1 MKINKGFTL
10 IELVISM
17 LVVAVAMLGFAA
29 LMAYS
34 SRSIHSGYTK
44 SAGTNA
50 IQGVMRVLQS
60 NREMLKDITFGNG
73 NVVTL
78 NDTNISELPD
88 GVAKKMVQEAF
99 TRAANIPGVSL
110 DDNNGNCSLL
120 EIQIKRTSITNNFN
134 DKLVTFQVEA
144 HFLYKPLVA
153 QSKNNEDDTGCVL
166 TGNDALSMNGL
177 CPFSNNA
184 TTEQT
189 EQTEQSDKDKSKD
202 PVEARIENGL
212 VCDILRTTL

>member
-60 NREMLKDITFGNG
+60 NREMLKDINFGTENE
-73 NVVTL
+73 VTL
-78 NDTNISELPD
+78 KDTDIRKLPD
-88 GVAKKMVQEAF
+88 GVAKEMVEEAF

-110 DDNNGNCSLL
+110 GTNGNNCSLL
-120 EIQIKRTSITNNFN
+120 EIKITRTPIIEGSN
-134 DKLVTFQVEA
+134 DLMTFQVEA
-144 HFLYKPLVA
+144 HFLYRPLA
-153 QSKNNEDDTGCVL
+153 TQSQNNKGDVGCIL
-166 TGNDALSMNGL
+166 TSGGALMDNL
-177 CPFSNNA
+177 CPFGNIEKTA
-184 TTEQT
+184 
-189 EQTEQSDKDKSKD
+189 
-202 PVEARIENGL
+202 EARINNGL

>member
-60 NREMLKDITFGNG
+60 NREMLKDIEDGEWNN

-78 NDTNISELPD
+78 KDTDIRKLPD
-88 GVAKKMVQEAF
+88 GMAKKMVGEAF

-110 DDNNGNCSLL
+110 GTNNSNRNCSLL
-120 EIQIKRTSITNNFN
+120 EIQITRIPITENFN

-144 HFLYKPLVA
+144 HFLYRPLA
-153 QSKNNEDDTGCVL
+153 TQSQNNKGDVGCIL
-166 TGNDALSMNGL
+166 TGGGALMDNL
-177 CPFSNNA
+177 CPFGNNA
-184 TTEQT
+184 DEQT
-189 EQTEQSDKDKSKD
+189 AEVRKARK
-202 PVEARIENGL
+202 ARINNGL

>member
-60 NREMLKDITFGNG
+60 NREMLKDINFGTK

-78 NDTNISELPD
+78 NDTDISKLPD
-88 GVAKKMVQEAF
+88 GVAKEMVDEAF
-99 TRAANIPGVSL
+99 TRAANIPGVSPWG
-110 DDNNGNCSLL
+110 DRNCSLL
-120 EIQIKRTSITNNFN
+120 EIQITRTPIKEGFN
-134 DKLVTFQVEA
+134 DLVTFQVEA
-144 HFLYKPLVA
+144 HFLYRPLAA
-153 QSKNNEDDTGCVL
+153 QSKNNEDDVGCKL
-166 TGNDALSMNGL
+166 NGEGASMGDL
-177 CPFSNNA
+177 CPFGNNA
-184 TTEQT
+184 DEQT
-189 EQTEQSDKDKSKD
+189 AEVRK
-202 PVEARIENGL
+202 ARIDNGL

>member
-60 NREMLKDITFGNG
+60 NREMLKDIKFGNG

-78 NDTNISELPD
+78 NDTNISELLD

-120 EIQIKRTSITNNFN
+120 EIQITRTPITNNFN

-189 EQTEQSDKDKSKD
+189 EQSDKDKSKD
-202 PVEARIENGL
+202 PVEARIEKGL

>member
-60 NREMLKDITFGNG
+60 NREMLKHIDFGTE

-78 NDTNISELPD
+78 NDTDTRKLPA
-88 GVAKKMVQEAF
+88 GVAKEMVDEAF
-99 TRAANIPGVSL
+99 TRAANIPGVSPWG
-110 DDNNGNCSLL
+110 DRNCSLL
-120 EIQIKRTSITNNFN
+120 EIQITRTPIKEGFN
-134 DKLVTFQVEA
+134 DLVTFQVEA
-144 HFLYKPLVA
+144 HFLYRPLAA
-153 QSKNNEDDTGCVL
+153 QSKNNEDDVGCEL
-166 TGNDALSMNGL
+166 NGEGASMGDL
-177 CPFSNNA
+177 CPFGNNA
-184 TTEQT
+184 DEQT
-189 EQTEQSDKDKSKD
+189 AEVRK
-202 PVEARIENGL
+202 ARIDNGL

>member
-60 NREMLKDITFGNG
+60 NREMLKGINFDGD
-73 NVVTL
+73 VVTL
-78 NDTNISELPD
+78 KDTDISKLPD
-88 GVAKKMVQEAF
+88 GVAKEMVKEAF

-110 DDNNGNCSLL
+110 GTNGNNCSLL
-120 EIQIKRTSITNNFN
+120 EIKITRTPITENFN

-144 HFLYKPLVA
+144 HFLYRPLA
-153 QSKNNEDDTGCVL
+153 TQSQNNKGDVGCIL
-166 TGNDALSMNGL
+166 TSGGALMDNL
-177 CPFSNNA
+177 CPFGNIEKTA
-184 TTEQT
+184 
-189 EQTEQSDKDKSKD
+189 
-202 PVEARIENGL
+202 EARINNGL

>member
-60 NREMLKDITFGNG
+60 NREMLKDINFGTR

-78 NDTNISELPD
+78 NDTDISNLPD
-88 GVAKKMVQEAF
+88 GVAKEMVDEAF
-99 TRAANIPGVSL
+99 TRAANIPGVSPWG
-110 DDNNGNCSLL
+110 DRNCSLL
-120 EIQIKRTSITNNFN
+120 EIQITRTPIKEGFN
-134 DKLVTFQVEA
+134 DLVTFQVEA
-144 HFLYKPLVA
+144 HFLYRPLAA
-153 QSKNNEDDTGCVL
+153 QSRNNEDDVGCEL
-166 TGNDALSMNGL
+166 NTEDASMGDL
-177 CPFSNNA
+177 CPFGNNA
-184 TTEQT
+184 DEQT
-189 EQTEQSDKDKSKD
+189 AEVRK
-202 PVEARIENGL
+202 ARIDNGL

>member
-60 NREMLKDITFGNG
+60 NREMLKNINFGTE

-78 NDTNISELPD
+78 NDTDISKLRD
-88 GVAKKMVQEAF
+88 GVAKEMVDEAF
-99 TRAANIPGVSL
+99 TRAANIPGVSPWG
-110 DDNNGNCSLL
+110 DRNCSLL
-120 EIQIKRTSITNNFN
+120 EIQITRTPIIEGFN
-134 DKLVTFQVEA
+134 DLVTFQVEA
-144 HFLYKPLVA
+144 HFLYRPLAA
-153 QSKNNEDDTGCVL
+153 QSKNNEDDVGCEL
-166 TGNDALSMNGL
+166 NGEGASMGDL
-177 CPFSNNA
+177 CPFGNNA
-184 TTEQT
+184 DEQT
-189 EQTEQSDKDKSKD
+189 AEVRK
-202 PVEARIENGL
+202 ARIDNGL

>member
-60 NREMLKDITFGNG
+60 NREMLKHINFDNG
-73 NVVTL
+73 DVVTL
-78 NDTNISELPD
+78 KDTDISKLPD
-88 GVAKKMVQEAF
+88 GVAKEMVKEAF

-110 DDNNGNCSLL
+110 GTNGNNCSLL
-120 EIQIKRTSITNNFN
+120 EIKITRTPITENFN

-144 HFLYKPLVA
+144 HFLYRPLA
-153 QSKNNEDDTGCVL
+153 TQSQNNKGDVGCIL
-166 TGNDALSMNGL
+166 TIGGALMDNL
-177 CPFSNNA
+177 CPFVNNA
-184 TTEQT
+184 ETKKTA
-189 EQTEQSDKDKSKD
+189 D
-202 PVEARIENGL
+202 ARINNGL

>member
-1 MKINKGFTL
+1 
-10 IELVISM
+10 M

-60 NREMLKDITFGNG
+60 NREMLKKIKFGTE

-78 NDTNISELPD
+78 NDTDISKLLD
-88 GVAKKMVQEAF
+88 GGVAKEMVDEAF

-110 DDNNGNCSLL
+110 DTNGNNCSLL
-120 EIQIKRTSITNNFN
+120 EIQITRTPITEKFN

-144 HFLYKPLVA
+144 HFLYRPLA
-153 QSKNNEDDTGCVL
+153 TQSQNNRGDVGCIL
-166 TGNDALSMNGL
+166 TIGGALMDNL
-177 CPFSNNA
+177 CPFVNNA
-184 TTEQT
+184 ETKKTA
-189 EQTEQSDKDKSKD
+189 D
-202 PVEARIENGL
+202 ARIARIARINNGL

>member
-44 SAGTNA
+44 SAGTSA

-60 NREMLKDITFGNG
+60 NREMLKEINFGTK

-78 NDTNISELPD
+78 KDTDISKLPD
-88 GVAKKMVQEAF
+88 GVAKEMVDEAF

-110 DDNNGNCSLL
+110 GTNNRNCSLL
-120 EIQIKRTSITNNFN
+120 EIQITRTPIKEGFN
-134 DKLVTFQVEA
+134 DLVTFQVEA
-144 HFLYKPLVA
+144 HFLYRPLA
-153 QSKNNEDDTGCVL
+153 TQSQNNRGDVGCIL
-166 TGNDALSMNGL
+166 NNGGALMDNL
-177 CPFSNNA
+177 CPFVNNA
-184 TTEQT
+184 ETKKTA
-189 EQTEQSDKDKSKD
+189 D
-202 PVEARIENGL
+202 ARINNGL

>member
-60 NREMLKDITFGNG
+60 NREMLKDINFGTENE
-73 NVVTL
+73 VTL
-78 NDTNISELPD
+78 KDTDIRKLPD
-88 GVAKKMVQEAF
+88 GVAKEMVKEAF

-110 DDNNGNCSLL
+110 GTNGNNCSLL
-120 EIQIKRTSITNNFN
+120 EIKITRTPIIEGSN
-134 DKLVTFQVEA
+134 DLVTFQVEA
-144 HFLYKPLVA
+144 HFLYRPLA
-153 QSKNNEDDTGCVL
+153 TQSQNNRGDVGCIL
-166 TGNDALSMNGL
+166 TSGGALMDNL
-177 CPFSNNA
+177 CPFVNNA
-184 TTEQT
+184 ETKKTA
-189 EQTEQSDKDKSKD
+189 D
-202 PVEARIENGL
+202 ARINNGL

>member
-60 NREMLKDITFGNG
+60 NREMLKHINDGEWNN

-78 NDTNISELPD
+78 KDTDISKLPLPD
-88 GVAKKMVQEAF
+88 GMAKKMVGEAF

-110 DDNNGNCSLL
+110 GNNNRNCSLL
-120 EIQIKRTSITNNFN
+120 EIQITRIPITENFN

-144 HFLYKPLVA
+144 HFLYRPLA
-153 QSKNNEDDTGCVL
+153 TQSQNNKGDVGCIL
-166 TGNDALSMNGL
+166 TSGGALMDNL
-177 CPFSNNA
+177 CPFVNNA
-184 TTEQT
+184 ETKKTA
-189 EQTEQSDKDKSKD
+189 D
-202 PVEARIENGL
+202 ARIARINNGL

>member
-60 NREMLKDITFGNG
+60 NREMLKDIKFGNG

-78 NDTNISELPD
+78 NDTNISELLD

-120 EIQIKRTSITNNFN
+120 EIQITRTPITNNFN

-189 EQTEQSDKDKSKD
+189 EQSDKDKSKD

>member
-60 NREMLKDITFGNG
+60 NREMLKNINFGTE

-78 NDTNISELPD
+78 NDTDISKLPD
-88 GVAKKMVQEAF
+88 GVAKEMVDEAF

-110 DDNNGNCSLL
+110 GTNNRNCSLL
-120 EIQIKRTSITNNFN
+120 EIQITRTPIKEGFN
-134 DKLVTFQVEA
+134 DLVTFQVEA
-144 HFLYKPLVA
+144 HFLYRPLA
-153 QSKNNEDDTGCVL
+153 TQSQNNRGDVGCIL
-166 TGNDALSMNGL
+166 TSGGALMDNL
-177 CPFSNNA
+177 CPFVNNA
-184 TTEQT
+184 ETKKTA
-189 EQTEQSDKDKSKD
+189 D
-202 PVEARIENGL
+202 ARINNGL

>member
-60 NREMLKDITFGNG
+60 NREMLKDIEFGNG

-78 NDTNISELPD
+78 NDTNISELLD
-88 GVAKKMVQEAF
+88 GVVQEAF

-120 EIQIKRTSITNNFN
+120 EIQITRTPITNNFN

-189 EQTEQSDKDKSKD
+189 EQSDKDKSKD
-202 PVEARIENGL
+202 PVEARIEKGL

>member
-60 NREMLKDITFGNG
+60 NREMLKDINFGTENE
-73 NVVTL
+73 VTL
-78 NDTNISELPD
+78 KDTDIRKLPD
-88 GVAKKMVQEAF
+88 GVAKEMVEEAF

-110 DDNNGNCSLL
+110 GTNGNNCSLL
-120 EIQIKRTSITNNFN
+120 EIKITRTPIIEGSN
-134 DKLVTFQVEA
+134 DLVTFQVEA
-144 HFLYKPLVA
+144 HFLYRPLA
-153 QSKNNEDDTGCVL
+153 TQSQNNKGDVGCIL
-166 TGNDALSMNGL
+166 TSGGALMDNL
-177 CPFSNNA
+177 CPFGNIEKTA
-184 TTEQT
+184 
-189 EQTEQSDKDKSKD
+189 
-202 PVEARIENGL
+202 EARINNGL

>member
-60 NREMLKDITFGNG
+60 NREMLKDINFGTENE
-73 NVVTL
+73 VTL
-78 NDTNISELPD
+78 KDTDIRKLPD
-88 GVAKKMVQEAF
+88 GVAKEMVKEAF

-110 DDNNGNCSLL
+110 GTNGNNCSLL
-120 EIQIKRTSITNNFN
+120 EIKITRTPIIEGSN
-134 DKLVTFQVEA
+134 DLVTFQVEA
-144 HFLYKPLVA
+144 HFLYRPLA
-153 QSKNNEDDTGCVL
+153 TQSQNNIGDVGCIL
-166 TGNDALSMNGL
+166 TNGGALMDNL
-177 CPFSNNA
+177 CPFGNIEKTA
-184 TTEQT
+184 
-189 EQTEQSDKDKSKD
+189 
-202 PVEARIENGL
+202 EARINNGL

>member
-60 NREMLKDITFGNG
+60 NREMLKKIDFGTET
-73 NVVTL
+73 VVTL
-78 NDTNISELPD
+78 NDTDISKLPA
-88 GVAKKMVQEAF
+88 GVAKEMVDEAF

-110 DDNNGNCSLL
+110 GTNNRNCSLL
-120 EIQIKRTSITNNFN
+120 EIQITRTPITENFN

-144 HFLYKPLVA
+144 HFLYRPLA
-153 QSKNNEDDTGCVL
+153 TQSQNNIGDVGCIL
-166 TGNDALSMNGL
+166 TSGGALMDNL
-177 CPFSNNA
+177 CPFVNNA
-184 TTEQT
+184 ETKKTA
-189 EQTEQSDKDKSKD
+189 D
-202 PVEARIENGL
+202 ARIARINNGL

>member
-60 NREMLKDITFGNG
+60 NREMLKDINFGTE

-78 NDTNISELPD
+78 NDTDISKLPD
-88 GVAKKMVQEAF
+88 GVAKEMVDEAF

-110 DDNNGNCSLL
+110 GINNRNCSLL
-120 EIQIKRTSITNNFN
+120 EIQITRTPITEIFN

-144 HFLYKPLVA
+144 HFLYRPLA
-153 QSKNNEDDTGCVL
+153 TQSQNNNGDVGCIL
-166 TGNDALSMNGL
+166 IGGGALMDNL
-177 CPFSNNA
+177 CPFVNNA
-184 TTEQT
+184 ETKKTA
-189 EQTEQSDKDKSKD
+189 D
-202 PVEARIENGL
+202 ARIARIARINNGL

>member
-60 NREMLKDITFGNG
+60 NREMLKEINFGTK

-78 NDTNISELPD
+78 KDTDISKLPD
-88 GVAKKMVQEAF
+88 GVAKEMVDEAF

-110 DDNNGNCSLL
+110 GTNGNNCSLL
-120 EIQIKRTSITNNFN
+120 EIKIRRTPIIEGSN
-134 DKLVTFQVEA
+134 DLVTFQVEA
-144 HFLYKPLVA
+144 HFLYRPLA
-153 QSKNNEDDTGCVL
+153 TQSQNNRGDVGCIL
-166 TGNDALSMNGL
+166 TSGGALMDNL
-177 CPFSNNA
+177 CPFVNNA
-184 TTEQT
+184 ETKKTA
-189 EQTEQSDKDKSKD
+189 D
-202 PVEARIENGL
+202 ARINNGL

>member
-1 MKINKGFTL
+1 
-10 IELVISM
+10 M

-60 NREMLKDITFGNG
+60 NREMLKDINFGTE

-78 NDTNISELPD
+78 NDTDISRLPD
-88 GVAKKMVQEAF
+88 GVAKEMVDEAF
-99 TRAANIPGVSL
+99 TRAANIPGVSPWG
-110 DDNNGNCSLL
+110 DRNCSLL
-120 EIQIKRTSITNNFN
+120 EIQITRTPIMGGVN
-134 DKLVTFQVEA
+134 DLVTFQVEA
-144 HFLYKPLVA
+144 HFLYRPLAA
-153 QSKNNEDDTGCVL
+153 QSINNEDDVGCEL
-166 TGNDALSMNGL
+166 NREGASMGDL
-177 CPFSNNA
+177 CPFGNNA
-184 TTEQT
+184 DEQT
-189 EQTEQSDKDKSKD
+189 AE
-202 PVEARIENGL
+202 VRNARIDNGL

>member
-60 NREMLKDITFGNG
+60 NREMLKDIKDGEWNN

-78 NDTNISELPD
+78 KDTDISKLPLP
-88 GVAKKMVQEAF
+88 AQKMVGEAF

-110 DDNNGNCSLL
+110 GTNNRNCSLL
-120 EIQIKRTSITNNFN
+120 EIQITRTPITENFN

-144 HFLYKPLVA
+144 HFLYRPLA
-153 QSKNNEDDTGCVL
+153 TQSQNNNGDVGCIL
-166 TGNDALSMNGL
+166 TSGGALMDNL
-177 CPFSNNA
+177 CPFVNNA
-184 TTEQT
+184 ETKKTA
-189 EQTEQSDKDKSKD
+189 D
-202 PVEARIENGL
+202 ARIARINNGL

>member
-60 NREMLKDITFGNG
+60 NREMLKDIEDGEWNN

-78 NDTNISELPD
+78 KDTKDTDISKLPD
-88 GVAKKMVQEAF
+88 GVAKEMVKEAF

-110 DDNNGNCSLL
+110 GTNNRNCSLL
-120 EIQIKRTSITNNFN
+120 EIQITRTPITENFN

-144 HFLYKPLVA
+144 HFLYRPLA
-153 QSKNNEDDTGCVL
+153 TQSQNNKGDVGCIL
-166 TGNDALSMNGL
+166 TSGGALMDNL
-177 CPFSNNA
+177 CPFVNNA
-184 TTEQT
+184 ETKKTA
-189 EQTEQSDKDKSKD
+189 D
-202 PVEARIENGL
+202 ARINNGL

>member
-60 NREMLKDITFGNG
+60 NREMLKNINFGTE

-78 NDTNISELPD
+78 NDTDISKLPA
-88 GVAKKMVQEAF
+88 GVAKEMVDEAF
-99 TRAANIPGVSL
+99 TRAANIPGVSPWG
-110 DDNNGNCSLL
+110 DRNCSLL
-120 EIQIKRTSITNNFN
+120 EIQITRTPIIEGFN
-134 DKLVTFQVEA
+134 DLVTFQVEA
-144 HFLYKPLVA
+144 HFLYRPLAA
-153 QSKNNEDDTGCVL
+153 QSRNNNGDEGCTL
-166 TGNDALSMNGL
+166 NLGGGLNSMREF
-177 CPFSNNA
+177 CPFGSNA
-184 TTEQT
+184 E
-189 EQTEQSDKDKSKD
+189 KA
-202 PVEARIENGL
+202 EARINNGL

>member
-29 LMAYS
+29 LMAYG

-60 NREMLKDITFGNG
+60 NREMLKDIKDGEWNN

-78 NDTNISELPD
+78 KDTDISKLPLPD
-88 GVAKKMVQEAF
+88 MAKKMVGEAF
-99 TRAANIPGVSL
+99 TRAANIPGVSPWG
-110 DDNNGNCSLL
+110 DRNCSLL
-120 EIQIKRTSITNNFN
+120 EIQITRTPITENFN

-144 HFLYKPLVA
+144 HFLYGPLAA
-153 QSKNNEDDTGCVL
+153 QSKNNEDDVGCEL
-166 TGNDALSMNGL
+166 EGASMGDL
-177 CPFSNNA
+177 CPFGNNA
-184 TTEQT
+184 DEQT
-189 EQTEQSDKDKSKD
+189 AEVRK
-202 PVEARIENGL
+202 ARIDKGL

>member
-60 NREMLKDITFGNG
+60 NREMLKEIKDGEWNN

-78 NDTNISELPD
+78 KDTDISKLPD
-88 GVAKKMVQEAF
+88 GVAKEMVDEAF

-110 DDNNGNCSLL
+110 GTNNRNCSLL
-120 EIQIKRTSITNNFN
+120 EIKITRIPITENFN

-144 HFLYKPLVA
+144 HFLYRPLA
-153 QSKNNEDDTGCVL
+153 TQSQNNKGDVGCIL
-166 TGNDALSMNGL
+166 TSGGALMDNL
-177 CPFSNNA
+177 CPFVNNA
-184 TTEQT
+184 ET
-189 EQTEQSDKDKSKD
+189 DKVRK
-202 PVEARIENGL
+202 ARINNGL

>member
-60 NREMLKDITFGNG
+60 NREMLKKINFDNG
-73 NVVTL
+73 DVVTL
-78 NDTNISELPD
+78 KDTDISKLPN
-88 GVAKKMVQEAF
+88 GVAKEMVKEAF

-110 DDNNGNCSLL
+110 GTKGNNCSLL
-120 EIQIKRTSITNNFN
+120 EIKITRTPITENFN

-144 HFLYKPLVA
+144 HFLYRPLA
-153 QSKNNEDDTGCVL
+153 TQSQNNIGDVGCIL
-166 TGNDALSMNGL
+166 TSGGALMDNL
-177 CPFSNNA
+177 CPFGNIEKTA
-184 TTEQT
+184 
-189 EQTEQSDKDKSKD
+189 
-202 PVEARIENGL
+202 EARINNGL

>member
-60 NREMLKDITFGNG
+60 NREMLKDINFGTK

-78 NDTNISELPD
+78 NDTDISKLPD
-88 GVAKKMVQEAF
+88 GVAKEMVDESF
-99 TRAANIPGVSL
+99 TRAANIPGVSPWG
-110 DDNNGNCSLL
+110 DRNCSLL
-120 EIQIKRTSITNNFN
+120 EIQITRTPIKEGFN
-134 DKLVTFQVEA
+134 DLVTFQVEA
-144 HFLYKPLVA
+144 HFLYRPLAA
-153 QSKNNEDDTGCVL
+153 QSKNNEDDVGCKL
-166 TGNDALSMNGL
+166 IGEGASMGDL
-177 CPFSNNA
+177 CPFGNNA
-184 TTEQT
+184 DEQT
-189 EQTEQSDKDKSKD
+189 AEVRK
-202 PVEARIENGL
+202 ARIDNGL

>member
-60 NREMLKDITFGNG
+60 NREMLKDIGFGNG

-78 NDTNISELPD
+78 NDTNISELLD

-120 EIQIKRTSITNNFN
+120 EIQITRTPITNNFN

-189 EQTEQSDKDKSKD
+189 EQSDKDKSKD

>member
-60 NREMLKDITFGNG
+60 NREMLKGIKDGEWNN

-78 NDTNISELPD
+78 KDTDISKLPLP
-88 GVAKKMVQEAF
+88 GMAKKMVGEAF

-110 DDNNGNCSLL
+110 GTNNRNCSLL
-120 EIQIKRTSITNNFN
+120 EIQITRTPITENFN

-144 HFLYKPLVA
+144 HFLYRPLA
-153 QSKNNEDDTGCVL
+153 TQSQNNKGDVGCIL
-166 TGNDALSMNGL
+166 TSGGALMDNL
-177 CPFSNNA
+177 CPFVNNA
-184 TTEQT
+184 ETKKTAN
-189 EQTEQSDKDKSKD
+189 
-202 PVEARIENGL
+202 ARIARINNGL

>member
-60 NREMLKDITFGNG
+60 NREMLKDIKFDEG

-78 NDTNISELPD
+78 NDTDISKLPD
-88 GVAKKMVQEAF
+88 GVAKEMVKDAF
-99 TRAANIPGVSL
+99 TRAANIPGVSPWG
-110 DDNNGNCSLL
+110 DRNCSLL
-120 EIQIKRTSITNNFN
+120 EIQITRTPIKEGFN
-134 DKLVTFQVEA
+134 DLVTFQVEA

-153 QSKNNEDDTGCVL
+153 QSKNNEGDVGCEL
-166 TGNDALSMNGL
+166 NGEGASMGDL
-177 CPFSNNA
+177 CPFGNNA
-184 TTEQT
+184 DEQT
-189 EQTEQSDKDKSKD
+189 AEVRK
-202 PVEARIENGL
+202 ARIDNGL

>member
-60 NREMLKDITFGNG
+60 NREMLKKIEFGTE

-78 NDTNISELPD
+78 NDTDISKLPA
-88 GVAKKMVQEAF
+88 GVAKEMVDEAF

-110 DDNNGNCSLL
+110 GTNNRNCSLL
-120 EIQIKRTSITNNFN
+120 EIQITRIPITENFN

-144 HFLYKPLVA
+144 HFLYRPLA
-153 QSKNNEDDTGCVL
+153 TQSQNNKGDVGCIL
-166 TGNDALSMNGL
+166 TSGGALMDNL
-177 CPFSNNA
+177 CPFVNNA
-184 TTEQT
+184 ET
-189 EQTEQSDKDKSKD
+189 DKVRK
-202 PVEARIENGL
+202 ARINNGL

>member
-60 NREMLKDITFGNG
+60 NREMLKDIEFGNG

-78 NDTNISELPD
+78 NGTNISELPD
-88 GVAKKMVQEAF
+88 GVAQKMVQEAF

-120 EIQIKRTSITNNFN
+120 EIQITRTPITNNFN

-189 EQTEQSDKDKSKD
+189 EQSDKDKSKD

>member
-60 NREMLKDITFGNG
+60 NREMLKDIYFGTK

-78 NDTNISELPD
+78 NDTDISKLPD
-88 GVAKKMVQEAF
+88 GVAKEMVDEAF
-99 TRAANIPGVSL
+99 TRAANIPGVSPWG
-110 DDNNGNCSLL
+110 DRNCSLL
-120 EIQIKRTSITNNFN
+120 EIQITRTPIKEGFN
-134 DKLVTFQVEA
+134 DLVTFQVEA
-144 HFLYKPLVA
+144 HFLYKPLFA
-153 QSKNNEDDTGCVL
+153 QSKNNEGDVGCEL
-166 TGNDALSMNGL
+166 NGEGASMGDL
-177 CPFSNNA
+177 CPFGNNA
-184 TTEQT
+184 DEQT
-189 EQTEQSDKDKSKD
+189 AEVRK
-202 PVEARIENGL
+202 ARIDNGL

>member
-60 NREMLKDITFGNG
+60 NREMLKDIKFGTG
-73 NVVTL
+73 NEVTL
-78 NDTNISELPD
+78 KDTDISKLPD
-88 GVAKKMVQEAF
+88 GVAKKMVDEAF
-99 TRAANIPGVSL
+99 TRAANIPGVSPWG
-110 DDNNGNCSLL
+110 DRNCSLL
-120 EIQIKRTSITNNFN
+120 EIQITRTPIKEGFN
-134 DKLVTFQVEA
+134 DLVTFQVEA
-144 HFLYKPLVA
+144 HFLYRPLAA
-153 QSKNNEDDTGCVL
+153 QSKNNEDDVGCKL
-166 TGNDALSMNGL
+166 NSKGASMSDL
-177 CPFSNNA
+177 CPFGNNA
-184 TTEQT
+184 DEQT
-189 EQTEQSDKDKSKD
+189 AEVRK
-202 PVEARIENGL
+202 ARIDNGL

>member
-60 NREMLKDITFGNG
+60 NREMLKDINFGTR

-78 NDTNISELPD
+78 NDTDISKLPD
-88 GVAKKMVQEAF
+88 GVAKEMVDEAF
-99 TRAANIPGVSL
+99 TRAANIPGVSPWG
-110 DDNNGNCSLL
+110 DRNCSLL
-120 EIQIKRTSITNNFN
+120 EIQITRTPITENFN

-144 HFLYKPLVA
+144 HFLYRPLAA
-153 QSKNNEDDTGCVL
+153 QSKNNEDDVGCEL
-166 TGNDALSMNGL
+166 EGASMGDL
-177 CPFSNNA
+177 CPFGNNA
-184 TTEQT
+184 DEQT
-189 EQTEQSDKDKSKD
+189 AEVRK
-202 PVEARIENGL
+202 ARIDKGL

>member
-60 NREMLKDITFGNG
+60 NREMLKDIEFGNG

-78 NDTNISELPD
+78 NDTNISELLD

-120 EIQIKRTSITNNFN
+120 EIQITRTPITNNFN

-189 EQTEQSDKDKSKD
+189 EQSDKDKSKD

>member
-60 NREMLKDITFGNG
+60 NREMLKEINFGTK

-78 NDTNISELPD
+78 KDTDISKLPD
-88 GVAKKMVQEAF
+88 GVAKEMVDEAF

-110 DDNNGNCSLL
+110 GTNNRNCSLL
-120 EIQIKRTSITNNFN
+120 EIQITRTPIKEGFN
-134 DKLVTFQVEA
+134 DLVTFQVEA
-144 HFLYKPLVA
+144 HFLYRPLA
-153 QSKNNEDDTGCVL
+153 TQSQNNRGDVGCIL
-166 TGNDALSMNGL
+166 INGGALMDNL
-177 CPFSNNA
+177 CPFVNNA
-184 TTEQT
+184 ETKKTA
-189 EQTEQSDKDKSKD
+189 D
-202 PVEARIENGL
+202 ARINNGL

>member
-60 NREMLKDITFGNG
+60 NREMLKDINFGTG
-73 NVVTL
+73 NEVTL
-78 NDTNISELPD
+78 KDTDISKLPD
-88 GVAKKMVQEAF
+88 GVAKEMVDEAF
-99 TRAANIPGVSL
+99 TRAANIPGVSPWG
-110 DDNNGNCSLL
+110 DRNCSLL
-120 EIQIKRTSITNNFN
+120 EIQITRTPIKEGFN
-134 DKLVTFQVEA
+134 DLVTFQVEA
-144 HFLYKPLVA
+144 HFLYRPLAA
-153 QSKNNEDDTGCVL
+153 QSKNNEDDVGCEL
-166 TGNDALSMNGL
+166 NSEGASMGDL
-177 CPFSNNA
+177 CPFGNNA
-184 TTEQT
+184 DEQT
-189 EQTEQSDKDKSKD
+189 AEVRK
-202 PVEARIENGL
+202 ARIDNGL